1 MQSGRE
7 SGGIVKDDQQ
17 LRNSPDEKILD
28 IKNEFEKKYGI
39 KVLVCNNANAAVVGF
54 SLEHPEYQNII
65 FHSQPF
71 GFGVGGQGIIS
82 HGQIVTG
89 RNGVAGEVRYFIH
102 RMQFSDECAKLAWT
116 QEGVLELVTK
126 SLLPSIC
133 IMGPEAIAVYSPM
146 TNDMNEVRNK
156 LLSFIPEDYMPEL
169 YSIKEVSPYMLDG
182 LTKLCVNDLKKN

>member
-1 MQSGRE
+1 
-7 SGGIVKDDQQ
+7 
-17 LRNSPDEKILD
+17 
-28 IKNEFEKKYGI
+28 
-39 KVLVCNNANAAVVGF
+39 
-54 SLEHPEYQNII
+54 
-65 FHSQPF
+65 
-71 GFGVGGQGIIS
+71 
-82 HGQIVTG
+82 
-89 RNGVAGEVRYFIH
+89 
-102 RMQFSDECAKLAWT
+102 MQFSDECAKLAWT

-169 YSIKEVSPYMLDG
+169 YSIKEMSPYMLDG

>member
-1 MQSGRE
+1 
-7 SGGIVKDDQQ
+7 
-17 LRNSPDEKILD
+17 
-28 IKNEFEKKYGI
+28 
-39 KVLVCNNANAAVVGF
+39 
-54 SLEHPEYQNII
+54 
-65 FHSQPF
+65 
-71 GFGVGGQGIIS
+71 
-82 HGQIVTG
+82 
-89 RNGVAGEVRYFIH
+89 
-102 RMQFSDECAKLAWT
+102 MQFSDECAKLAWT